1 MRRKKLI
8 FKKVQNAVEMVVI
21 IASYLTIAGALDE
34 QSEVPVIVAII
45 AAVIFGIS
53 CWIYEMDCK

>member
-8 FKKVQNAVEMVVI
+8 FKKVRNAVEMVVI

-34 QSEVPVIVAII
+34 QSEVPMIVAII
-45 AAVIFGIS
+45 AAVIFGNS

>member
-8 FKKVQNAVEMVVI
+8 FKKVRNAVEMVVI

-53 CWIYEMDCK
+53 CWIHEIDCK

>member
-1 MRRKKLI
+1 MRRKK
-8 FKKVQNAVEMVVI
+8 VRNAVEMVVI

-34 QSEVPVIVAII
+34 QSEVPMIVAII

>member
-8 FKKVQNAVEMVVI
+8 FKKVRNAVEMVVI
-21 IASYLTIAGALDE
+21 ITSYLTIAGALDE
-34 QSEVPVIVAII
+34 QSEVPMIVAII

-53 CWIYEMDCK
+53 CWIHEIDCK